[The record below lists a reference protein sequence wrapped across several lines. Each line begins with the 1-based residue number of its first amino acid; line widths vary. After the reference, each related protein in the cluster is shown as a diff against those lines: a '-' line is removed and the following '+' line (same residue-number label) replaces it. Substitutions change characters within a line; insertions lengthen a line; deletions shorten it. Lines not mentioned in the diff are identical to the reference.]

1 MAGTALLMWMAEQIN
16 NYGIG
21 NGISVILFAGIVARA
36 PSVLSNM
43 ISYVK
48 YGQLNIFVVLGIAVV
63 AVLLVALVVLVTN
76 AERRIPVQYAK
87 EGRGPQDLRR
97 TVHPHPAQ
105 SQRNRRSA
113 A

>member
-1 MAGTALLMWMAEQIN
+1 MWMAEQIN

-48 YGQLNIFVVLGIAVV
+48 YGQLNIFVVLGIAVDV
-63 AVLLVALVVLVTN
+63 YKRQDYMKILSLAPEVL
-76 AERRIPVQYAK
+76 
-87 EGRGPQDLRR
+87 
-97 TVHPHPAQ
+97 
-105 SQRNRRSA
+105 
-113 A
+113 

>member
-1 MAGTALLMWMAEQIN
+1 M
-16 NYGIG
+16 
-21 NGISVILFAGIVARA
+21 R

-87 EGRGPQDLRR
+87 RVVGRKIYGG
-97 TVHPHPAQ
+97 Q
-105 SQRNRRSA
+105 STHIPIKVNGTGVLP
-113 A
+113 